1 MIPKHAGIPDK
12 RRIEFNPV
20 RQGFKPLANS
30 ESPLRGLFKIQF
42 ILMDFSL
49 NMEINFGRVSFEICG
64 RDLYI
69 CLPV

>member
-1 MIPKHAGIPDK
+1 MISQAAGIPDK

-30 ESPLRGLFKIQF
+30 ESPLKRTIQRFQF

-49 NMEINFGRVSFEICG
+49 SYGN
-64 RDLYI
+64 
-69 CLPV
+69 